1 MHARQNEDRIDRDSR
16 NTAPSRNLEFLPQE
30 SFSPDGRPAAGLRRP
45 AIDHELSAVRPAGKF
60 ALCHRHLC
68 LYSRT
73 VNLKRM
79 YISIWFGIM
88 LGTQTGCSVFKKQPA
103 EAELAAA
110 VQTTAAS
117 PAAET
122 KPAPPPGTRPQN
134 APSAMPKVP
143 PAGARLSYSSVHT
156 DKTVLAMTFD
166 DGPHP
171 VNTPKLLD
179 MLKQRNIKATFFVVG
194 KNAKEYPQI
203 IRRIIEEGHEIGNHT
218 WTHASL
224 TSRSDSQIR
233 SELKM
238 SEDALVAAAGY
249 RPHLVRP
256 PYGAIN
262 QRIKEFMLSEFGYS
276 TIMWS
281 VDPND
286 WKRPGVS
293 VVTSRLV
300 NGAHKGAILLAHDIH
315 APTIQAMPATFDQL
329 LAKGYQFV
337 TVSQLMNIEK
347 ETAPLGVVIQ
357 PAGPAD
363 RDPQPLPQ

>member
-1 MHARQNEDRIDRDSR
+1 
-16 NTAPSRNLEFLPQE
+16 
-30 SFSPDGRPAAGLRRP
+30 
-45 AIDHELSAVRPAGKF
+45 
-60 ALCHRHLC
+60 
-68 LYSRT
+68 
-73 VNLKRM
+73 M

-88 LGTQTGCSVFKKQPA
+88 LSTQTGCSVFKKQPK
-103 EAELAAA
+103 EADLAAA
-110 VQTTAAS
+110 VQKPGTPVVDTT
-117 PAAET
+117 PA
-122 KPAPPPGTRPQN
+122 PAPPTTRPQN

-143 PAGARLSYSSVHT
+143 PAGARISYSSVHT
-156 DKTVLAMTFD
+156 DKMVLAMTFD

-179 MLKQRNIKATFFVVG
+179 LLKQRNIKATFFVVG
-194 KNAKEYPQI
+194 KNAQEYPQI

-224 TSRSDSQIR
+224 TTRSDAQIR

-249 RPHLVRP
+249 RPHLIRP

-262 QRIKEFMLSEFGYS
+262 TRIKELMNAEFGYS

-315 APTIQAMPATFDQL
+315 APTIQAMPSTFDQL

-347 ETAPLGVVIQ
+347 ENAPLGVVIRQ
-357 PAGPAD
+357 AAPAD
-363 RDPQPLPQ
+363 HDPAPLPQ

>member
-1 MHARQNEDRIDRDSR
+1 
-16 NTAPSRNLEFLPQE
+16 
-30 SFSPDGRPAAGLRRP
+30 
-45 AIDHELSAVRPAGKF
+45 
-60 ALCHRHLC
+60 
-68 LYSRT
+68 
-73 VNLKRM
+73 M
-79 YISIWFGIM
+79 YISIWFGVM
-88 LGTQTGCSVFKKQPA
+88 LSTQTGCSVFKKHSK
-103 EAELAAA
+103 EADLAAA
-110 VQTTAAS
+110 EVRA
-117 PAAET
+117 PAMPPADL
-122 KPAPPPGTRPQN
+122 PVAAPPPAPVIRPQN

-143 PAGARLSYSSVHT
+143 PAGARISYSSVHT
-156 DKTVLAMTFD
+156 DKMVLAMTFD

-171 VNTPKLLD
+171 SNTPRLLD

-203 IRRIIEEGHEIGNHT
+203 IRRIVAEGHEIGNHT

-224 TSRSDSQIR
+224 TSRSDAQIR
-233 SELKM
+233 NELKM

-249 RPHLVRP
+249 RPHVIRP

-262 QRIKEFMLSEFGYS
+262 SRIKELMYSEFGYS

-281 VDPND
+281 VDPQD
-286 WKRPGVS
+286 WRRPGVS

-315 APTIQAMPATFDQL
+315 PPTIQAMPSTLDQL

-347 ETAPLGVVIQ
+347 EDAPLGVVIRQ
-357 PAGPAD
+357 ALPAD
-363 RDPQPLPQ
+363 LDPQPLPQ